1 MKKIGNLFKEL
12 FSKEPYGYCVL
23 GGRFEILGNH
33 TDHNH
38 GLCLSSSCDILI
50 KSAVSKND
58 TQFINV
64 HSKGYDYIQ
73 IDLNDLTIN
82 QNEYYTTKSL
92 IKGVIYYL
100 KNNNYKIG
108 GFDMLCISD
117 ITPGS
122 GVSSSAAFEVMIG
135 KIVSCLFNQ
144 DKIPALTLAK
154 AGQYA
159 ENKYFNKSCGL
170 LDQISVA
177 FNGVKF
183 IDFKDV
189 ENPTIEELEF
199 DLPIDFVL
207 INPGSSHE
215 NLSKL
220 YKSIPDAMKRVANR
234 FQQNYLRD
242 VDYIQFCENSDLN
255 CDDLIAKHF
264 FKENKRVLKGVQA
277 IKNNDVDALLE
288 AIRSSN
294 LSNRINLNN
303 TMIDGH
309 YEHSPQEAIDYA
321 FSITNEK
328 DIACKING
336 GGFAGTIIC
345 FIKKEKTIPFV
356 NKMQEKYGFENV
368 KILHSL
374 NQGPTFIL
382 NTHQSSIE

>member
-1 MKKIGNLFKEL
+1 M
-12 FSKEPYGYCVL
+12 
-23 GGRFEILGNH
+23 
-33 TDHNH
+33 
-38 GLCLSSSCDILI
+38 
-50 KSAVSKND
+50 
-58 TQFINV
+58 
-64 HSKGYDYIQ
+64 
-73 IDLNDLTIN
+73 
-82 QNEYYTTKSL
+82 
-92 IKGVIYYL
+92 
-100 KNNNYKIG
+100 
-108 GFDMLCISD
+108 
-117 ITPGS
+117 
-122 GVSSSAAFEVMIG
+122 
-135 KIVSCLFNQ
+135 
-144 DKIPALTLAK
+144 
-154 AGQYA
+154 
-159 ENKYFNKSCGL
+159 
-170 LDQISVA
+170 
-177 FNGVKF
+177 
-183 IDFKDV
+183 
-189 ENPTIEELEF
+189 
-199 DLPIDFVL
+199 
-207 INPGSSHE
+207 
-215 NLSKL
+215 
-220 YKSIPDAMKRVANR
+220 
-234 FQQNYLRD
+234 
-242 VDYIQFCENSDLN
+242 DYIQFCENSDLN